1 MGPARPAGLSGG
13 VSTTGDVYGGTGGEE
28 GAQGWMGT
36 LFVKDG
42 RREWVHVED
51 NEDLWDELD

>member
-1 MGPARPAGLSGG
+1 
-13 VSTTGDVYGGTGGEE
+13 
-28 GAQGWMGT
+28 MGT